1 VRDIPSKA
9 PAGARPDPLKAFAIL
24 IDRLVLSMSLVGLP
38 AVMLAISRANEF
50 GWRWGASIQ
59 VAAWALI
66 MLLLLF
72 RGRLSFRGRTYGFLL
87 CLIVYAAA
95 GMLTWGLSGQG
106 LLLLFACVVMA
117 TLVDGPR
124 AGLAVVSFSL
134 VIAGLAGI
142 GFVMGWLSTG
152 LEALAYNRSLT
163 GWATGFSTAAL
174 VMLAAVWSLGRL
186 KSSWL
191 GIMQILREREEE
203 YASILRFSPD
213 VIYRLDEDH
222 RITFIS
228 DAVRRYG
235 YDPADMLGR
244 PLLDF
249 VHPDQRSSVAN
260 RLQERRT
267 GERRT
272 ENMEARMFGRQVSKE
287 GSQTRAS
294 DELAQPVFLISAE
307 GLYESEK
314 AVARHHRG
322 TQGVARDITEYKQV
336 YRALLKEKN
345 FSETAINSLPG
356 IFYLFTETGHLVR
369 WNHNLEDVTGLS
381 PDALRDR
388 HILDFFEND
397 MQSTVKEGL
406 REVMNQGASRI
417 EADVKN
423 ENGTV
428 TPFLLSGSALEMD
441 GRRYML
447 GMGIDITER
456 KRVEKALAESEA
468 FFRDMAANVPG
479 VVYQFFARPNND
491 FGLYY
496 VSERS
501 AEIFGLTG
509 AHEQYFLKFA
519 ERLMPEQRA
528 AFLASIEHAVR
539 TVSPWEFEGE
549 FARPDGETIW
559 FRGLSRPTRRDEEVV
574 FNGLLLDVTQQK
586 RTEAALQQSEE
597 KYRFLAESIHDVIW
611 SMDLD
616 FNFTY
621 VSPAIEKI
629 LGWTVDDVRS
639 IGLEGIMPED
649 TLEAFRS
656 VFTHAYADSLAKDD
670 FSRSL
675 AMEQTLWHKQK
686 YKVWVENTAA
696 FLSDSDG
703 QPYGLIGVTRDIT
716 QRRQAL
722 LEKEELQQKL
732 EQARKMEALGLLA
745 GGVAHDLNNVLAGIV
760 SYPSLMLM
768 KLPPDSPLR
777 DNLTK
782 MKSSGEKAAEIVQ
795 DLLTLARRGVKA
807 HEVLN
812 INQVIREHLKSAD
825 YLHLRA
831 EHPGV
836 QVVTELAPDLL
847 SIEGSPLHLKKALMN
862 LVTNAFEAQPG
873 GGFIRLETLNRYV
886 DRPLKGYEDIEKGEF
901 VVLRVSDDGHG
912 MDADEIDRIFE
923 PFYTR
928 KEMGRSGTGLGM
940 AVVWGTIQDH
950 QGYIHVKSAPGKG
963 TRFDLYFPVTR
974 QAVLTP
980 PSRPQLVDLQGHG
993 QTILVIDDDRDQLAI
1008 AVNILEALNYSVA
1021 AVSSGEAAL
1030 DYLRS
1035 HSADLL
1041 VLDMIMPGGLDG
1053 LETYRAV
1060 LKTHP
1065 HQKALVVSG
1074 FAETE
1079 RVQATQRLGAAGF
1092 VRKPYTVETLARLIK
1107 EALREPARP

>member
-1 VRDIPSKA
+1 MQDIPSKA
-9 PAGARPDPLKAFAIL
+9 PTIAGPDPLKAFATL
-24 IDRLVLSMSLVGLP
+24 IDRLVLCMSLVGLP
-38 AVMLAISRANEF
+38 AVMIAISRAKEF
-50 GWRWGASIQ
+50 GWHWSVNIQGVAWG
-59 VAAWALI
+59 VI

-72 RGRLSFRGRTYGFLL
+72 RRRLSFRRRTYGFLL
-87 CLIVYAAA
+87 CLMVYAAV

-124 AGLAVVSFSL
+124 AGMAVVSFSL
-134 VIAGLAGI
+134 VIAGVAGI
-142 GFVMGWLSTG
+142 GFVMGWLSMG
-152 LEALAYNRSLT
+152 PEAPTYNRSLL

-191 GIMQILREREEE
+191 GTIQVLREREEE

-213 VIYRLDEDH
+213 IIYRLDEDR

-249 VHPDQRSSVAN
+249 VHPQERSAVAN

-267 GERRT
+267 GQRRT
-272 ENMEARMFGRQVSKE
+272 QNMEARMFSRPASVD
-287 GSQTRAS
+287 GSQPLVS
-294 DELAQPVFLISAE
+294 DELTQPVFLISAE
-307 GLYESEK
+307 GLYKSGK
-314 AVARHHRG
+314 AISHHHRG
-322 TQGVARDITEYKQV
+322 TQGVARDITEYKQM

-345 FSETAINSLPG
+345 FSETAINSLSG
-356 IFYLFTETGHLVR
+356 IFYLLTESGHLVR
-369 WNHNLEDVTGLS
+369 WNRKLEDVTGYS
-381 PDALRDR
+381 PEELKDR
-388 HILDFFEND
+388 HLLDFFE
-397 MQSTVKEGL
+397 KEEQLDVEKGFGEAM
-406 REVMNQGASRI
+406 RQGIQRI
-417 EADVKN
+417 EANVKN
-423 ENGTV
+423 RSGGRV
-428 TPFLLSGSALEMD
+428 PFLLTGSVLEMD

-456 KRVEKALAESEA
+456 KLAEDALAESEA

-491 FGLYY
+491 YGLYY

-501 AEIFGLTG
+501 EEIFGLSG
-509 AHEQYFLKFA
+509 DLDQYFLLFA

-559 FRGLSRPTRRDEEVV
+559 FRGISRPQMRGEEVI

-611 SMDLD
+611 SMDLN

-621 VSPAIEKI
+621 VSPAIEKF
-629 LGWTVDDVRS
+629 LGWTVEDVQS

-656 VFTHAYADSLAKDD
+656 VFTHAYADSEAKDD
-670 FSRSL
+670 FSRSV
-675 AMEQTLWHKQK
+675 AMEQTLWHKHK

-696 FLSDSDG
+696 FLNDSDG

-716 QRRQAL
+716 QRHQAL

-795 DLLTLARRGVKA
+795 DLLTLARRGVRT

-825 YLHLRA
+825 YLHIRA

-873 GGFIRLETLNRYV
+873 GGSIRVETQNRYV

-912 MDADEIDRIFE
+912 MEADEVDRIFE

-974 QAVLTP
+974 QAVLV
-980 PSRPQLVDLQGHG
+980 PQPGPELADLQGNG

-1008 AVNILEALNYSVA
+1008 AVNILEALNYRA
-1021 AVSSGEAAL
+1021 TAVSSGEAAL
-1030 DYLRS
+1030 EVLKTQ
-1035 HSADLL
+1035 SADLVL
-1041 VLDMIMPGGLDG
+1041 LDMIMPGGLDG

-1074 FAETE
+1074 YAETK
-1079 RVQATQRLGAAGF
+1079 RVQETQRLGAAGF
-1092 VRKPYTVETLARLIK
+1092 MSKPYSVQTMAKCIRK
-1107 EALREPARP
+1107 ALRGSGDH

>member
-1 VRDIPSKA
+1 VQDIPSQA
-9 PAGARPDPLKAFAIL
+9 PTVAGPDPLKTFATL
-24 IDRLVLSMSLVGLP
+24 IDRLVLYMSLIGIP
-38 AVMLAISRANEF
+38 ALLVAISRATLI
-50 GWRWGASIQ
+50 GWRWGASVQ
-59 VAAWALI
+59 VAAWGI
-66 MLLLLF
+66 IVLLLF
-72 RGRLSFRGRTYGFLL
+72 FRRQMSFRRRTYGFLI
-87 CLIVYAAA
+87 CLMVYAAA
-95 GMLTWGLSGQG
+95 GVMTWGLSGQG
-106 LLLLFACVVMA
+106 LLLLFAGVVLA

-124 AGLAVVSFSL
+124 AGLVVVIFSL
-134 VIAGLAGI
+134 VITGIAGI
-142 GFVMGWLSTG
+142 GFVKGWLSMG
-152 LEALAYNRSLT
+152 LEAHTYNRSML
-163 GWATGFSTAAL
+163 GWTTGFTAVTL

-191 GIMQILREREEE
+191 GIIETLKEREKE
-203 YASILRFSPD
+203 YASILRYSPD
-213 VIYRLDEDH
+213 IIYRLNEDS

-249 VHPDQRSSVAN
+249 VHPEERSAVAN

-272 ENMEARMFGRQVSKE
+272 QNMEARMFGRQTSVE
-287 GSQTRAS
+287 HPRDP
-294 DELAQPVFLISAE
+294 DEFAQPVFLISAE
-307 GLYESEK
+307 GLYEPEK
-314 AVARHHRG
+314 AVSRHHRG
-322 TQGVARDITEYKQV
+322 TQGVARDITQYKLM
-336 YRALLKEKN
+336 YREFLKEKN

-356 IFYLFTETGHLVR
+356 IFYLLTETGHLVR
-369 WNHNLEDVTGLS
+369 WNRNLEDVTGYS
-381 PDALRDR
+381 PDDLLNR
-388 HILDFFEND
+388 HILDFFADDEKQN
-397 MQSTVKEGL
+397 VAEGF
-406 REVMNQGASRI
+406 REAMRQGTRRI
-417 EADVKN
+417 EARLKN
-423 ENGTV
+423 DSGV
-428 TPFLLSGSALEMD
+428 LFPFLFSGSAWEMD

-456 KRVEKALAESEA
+456 KQVENALAESEA

-491 FGLYY
+491 YGLYY

-501 AEIFGLTG
+501 EEIFGLTG
-509 AHEQYFLKFA
+509 DQDQYFLQFA

-559 FRGLSRPTRRDEEVV
+559 FRGISRPSERGEEII
-574 FNGLLLDVTQQK
+574 FNGLLLDVTHQK

-597 KYRFLAESIHDVIW
+597 QYRFLAESIQDVIW
-611 SMDLD
+611 SMDLN

-621 VSPAIEKI
+621 VSPAVENI
-629 LGWTVDDVRS
+629 LGWTVEDVCS

-656 VFTHAYADSLAKDD
+656 VFTHRYADSVARDD

-675 AMEQTLWHKQK
+675 TMEQTLWHKQK
-686 YKVWVENTAA
+686 TKVWVENTAA
-696 FLSDSDG
+696 FLCDQEG
-703 QPYGLIGVTRDIT
+703 LPYGVIGVTRDIT

-732 EQARKMEALGLLA
+732 ERARKMEALGLLA
-745 GGVAHDLNNVLAGIV
+745 GGVAHDLNNVLSGIV

-795 DLLTLARRGVKA
+795 DLLTLARRGVRA

-862 LVTNAFEAQPG
+862 LVANAFEAQPG
-873 GGFIRLETLNRYV
+873 GGSIRVETQNRYI

-912 MDADEIDRIFE
+912 MEADEVDRIFE

-928 KEMGRSGTGLGM
+928 KKMGRSGTGLGM

-950 QGYIHVKSAPGKG
+950 QGYIHVKSAPSQG

-974 QAVLTP
+974 QAVLV
-980 PSRPQLVDLQGHG
+980 PQPGPELADLQGNG
-993 QTILVIDDDRDQLAI
+993 QTILVIDDDREQLAI
-1008 AVNILEALNYSVA
+1008 AVKILEALNYRA
-1021 AVSSGEAAL
+1021 TAVSSGEAAL
-1030 DYLRS
+1030 EFLQAQ
-1035 HSADLL
+1035 SADLL
-1041 VLDMIMPGGLDG
+1041 LLDMIMPGGLDG

-1065 HQKALVVSG
+1065 HQKAFVVSG
-1074 FAETE
+1074 YAETK
-1079 RVQATQRLGAAGF
+1079 RVQETQRLGAAGF
-1092 VRKPYTVETLARLIK
+1092 ISKPYNVETMARCIR
-1107 EALREPARP
+1107 EALRGPGR

>member
-1 VRDIPSKA
+1 
-9 PAGARPDPLKAFAIL
+9 
-24 IDRLVLSMSLVGLP
+24 MSLIGIP
-38 AVMLAISRANEF
+38 ALLVAISRATLI
-50 GWRWGASIQ
+50 GWRWGTSVQ
-59 VAAWALI
+59 VAAWGI
-66 MLLLLF
+66 IVLLLF
-72 RGRLSFRGRTYGFLL
+72 FRRHWSFRRRTYGFLI
-87 CLIVYAAA
+87 CLMVYAGA
-95 GMLTWGLSGQG
+95 GVMTWGLSGQG
-106 LLLLFACVVMA
+106 LLLLFACVVLA

-124 AGLAVVSFSL
+124 MGLVVVIFSL
-134 VIAGLAGI
+134 VITGIAGS
-142 GFVMGWLSTG
+142 GFVMGWLSME
-152 LEALAYNRSLT
+152 LEAHTYNRSML
-163 GWATGFSTAAL
+163 GWTTGFTAVTL

-191 GIMQILREREEE
+191 GIIETLKEREKE
-203 YASILRFSPD
+203 YASILRYSPD
-213 VIYRLDEDH
+213 VIYRLDEER

-249 VHPDQRSSVAN
+249 VHPEERLFVAN

-272 ENMEARMFGRQVSKE
+272 QNMEARMFGPPVSIE
-287 GSQTRAS
+287 GSQPRAS

-307 GLYESEK
+307 GLYEPEK
-314 AVARHHRG
+314 AVSRHHRG
-322 TQGVARDITEYKQV
+322 TQGVARDITEYKQM

-356 IFYLFTETGHLVR
+356 IFYLFTETGYLVR
-369 WNHNLEDVTGLS
+369 WNRNLEGVTGLS
-381 PDALRDR
+381 PDDLRDR

-397 MQSTVKEGL
+397 MKPNVAEGL
-406 REVMNQGASRI
+406 REVMRQGTSRI

-456 KRVEKALAESEA
+456 KRAERDLAESEA

-509 AHEQYFLKFA
+509 DQDQYFLQFA

-559 FRGLSRPTRRDEEVV
+559 FRGISRPTKHGEEVI

-597 KYRFLAESIHDVIW
+597 KYRFLAESIQDVIW

-629 LGWTVDDVRS
+629 LGWTVEDIRS
-639 IGLEGIMPED
+639 IGLESIMPED

-656 VFTHAYADSLAKDD
+656 VFTHAYADSVARDD

-675 AMEQTLWHKQK
+675 TMEQALWHKQK
-686 YKVWVENTAA
+686 TKVWVENTAA
-696 FLSDSDG
+696 FLCDKQG
-703 QPYGLIGVTRDIT
+703 LPYGLIGVTRDIA

-732 EQARKMEALGLLA
+732 ERARKMEALGLLA
-745 GGVAHDLNNVLAGIV
+745 GGVAHDLNNVLSGIV

-807 HEVLN
+807 QEVVN

-836 QVVTELAPDLL
+836 RVVAELAPDLL
-847 SIEGSPLHLKKALMN
+847 PIEGSPLHLKKALMN
-862 LVTNAFEAQPG
+862 LVANAFEAQPG
-873 GGFIRLETLNRYV
+873 GGSITIETQNQYI

-901 VVLRVSDDGHG
+901 VVLRVSDEGPG
-912 MDADEIDRIFE
+912 METGEVERIFE

-928 KEMGRSGTGLGM
+928 KKMGRSGTGLGM

-980 PSRPQLVDLQGHG
+980 QSGPQLADLQGNG
-993 QTILVIDDDRDQLAI
+993 QRILVIDDDREQLTI
-1008 AVNILEALNYSVA
+1008 AVKILEALNYRA
-1021 AVSSGEAAL
+1021 TAVSSGEAAL
-1030 DYLRS
+1030 EFLQTQ
-1035 HSADLL
+1035 SADLL
-1041 VLDMIMPGGLDG
+1041 LLDMIMPGGLDG
-1053 LETYRAV
+1053 LDTYRAV

-1074 FAETE
+1074 YAETK
-1079 RVQATQRLGAAGF
+1079 RVQETQRLGAAGF
-1092 VRKPYTVETLARLIK
+1092 MSKPYNVETMAQCIM
-1107 EALREPARP
+1107 EALRGSGDH